1 MGRSLTVLLD
11 ALCFDNNK
19 KNLEGMKCNLRD
31 GKTTKGCGKW
41 SSWLSAEN
49 CFFRISLL
57 LYGYKTIH
65 FVRSGEWRKPLNRW
79 TSTWRYYCAFSP
91 SKMIGCGHV
100 CWIIEQFRLF
110 IFSNSC
116 IMFSLDQ
123 GEPNWIMT
131 GTTKMN
137 LCRPGYDERFEDV
150 SSQISHEILSTF
162 IDRCGAT
169 LNFFIASHPR
179 RRRDIDGKS

>member
-1 MGRSLTVLLD
+1 
-11 ALCFDNNK
+11 
-19 KNLEGMKCNLRD
+19 MKCNLRD
-31 GKTTKGCGKW
+31 GKTWKGCGKW
-41 SSWLSAEN
+41 SSWLPAEN

-79 TSTWRYYCAFSP
+79 TSTWLYYCAFSP

-110 IFSNSC
+110 FSNSC

-123 GEPNWIMT
+123 GEPNWIMMARNCENSKSEFMST
-131 GTTKMN
+131 WLSRMSDLRTFH
-137 LCRPGYDERFEDV
+137 LGYRMKYCP
-150 SSQISHEILSTF
+150 LLL
-162 IDRCGAT
+162 IDAAQC
-169 LNFFIASHPR
+169 
-179 RRRDIDGKS
+179 